1 MTKIFIAGLSF
12 SPFLVGR
19 NNRHCLCETC
29 EKNGRGGYA
38 PQEEDDV
45 FSDRGSDSDSD
56 TPSEASVDES
66 KDVKLNV
73 NQRSTRRGVYL
84 VIPDSESDSEDS
96 ETEVRN
102 GLTGLSGQLT
112 PLPSTPECKQE
123 VVEPEIPPAPLDTN
137 ELMEGVVQQLS
148 RLPQDAS
155 TSTAPSPTSE
165 KSPFKSVIT
174 TRSQKARAAS
184 ATSTTVSH
192 LATPPLSAS
201 TSGNRSVS
209 RGRRGRVSNSV
220 ELQQTSSSITDS
232 PSKRGRGRPRK
243 QVEEGSNSVSVSRPT
258 TKSNTPSVDS
268 KRGLLINEQRN
279 LRLRKPLPSSSLI
292 SKNGSGNTQDVVG
305 KVTAV
310 TELQKT
316 KEPEGPTCM
325 TCNIVLP
332 ISEEASISAGMK
344 RKRKMMEEKQECVR
358 YARKICLGSRTLEC
372 VSD

>member
-102 GLTGLSGQLT
+102 GLAGLSGQLT

-155 TSTAPSPTSE
+155 TSTAPSPRA
-165 KSPFKSVIT
+165 
-174 TRSQKARAAS
+174 RSLLSSLLLRRGVRKLVRRLRHRRRCHTLRLPLYLRPRPEIGLYRGEEEAGCLIAWSCNKRA
-184 ATSTTVSH
+184 
-192 LATPPLSAS
+192 PLSPIPLRNGA
-201 TSGNRSVS
+201 VD
-209 RGRRGRVSNSV
+209 GRENK
-220 ELQQTSSSITDS
+220 
-232 PSKRGRGRPRK
+232 SKRDRIPFPYRDLL
-243 QVEEGSNSVSVSRPT
+243 QSRIHP
-258 TKSNTPSVDS
+258 
-268 KRGLLINEQRN
+268 Q
-279 LRLRKPLPSSSLI
+279 
-292 SKNGSGNTQDVVG
+292 
-305 KVTAV
+305 
-310 TELQKT
+310 
-316 KEPEGPTCM
+316 
-325 TCNIVLP
+325 
-332 ISEEASISAGMK
+332 
-344 RKRKMMEEKQECVR
+344 
-358 YARKICLGSRTLEC
+358 
-372 VSD
+372 